1 MTFEYLDVET
11 MLKMCHPLA
20 VAIFD
25 TTEDPIAKFD
35 EHELNLLDSALQNPR
50 QTFGGKDLYT
60 TLEEKAA
67 ILYWGMNK
75 NHPFRNGN
83 KRIATASL
91 LVFLFINGYWLTGDK
106 RNREVED
113 YLVPLA
119 VRVAQALP
127 EDRQNILK
135 ELQGWLAKHISP
147 DEGA

>member
-11 MLKMCHPLA
+11 MRKMCHPLA

-91 LVFLFINGYWLTGDK
+91 LVFLFINGCWLTGYK

-127 EDRQNILK
+127 KDRQNILK
-135 ELQGWLAKHISP
+135 ELRGWLAKHISP
-147 DEGA
+147 DEGE